1 VGKDPGGRGDRS
13 RNGCAWLVAPQ
24 KIENGTSGG
33 PVVDDEGQLVGVVSY
48 ACEEPPFD
56 GRMPRLHRALPGWV
70 WNRIDAAQ
78 RRGGRP

>member
-1 VGKDPGGRGDRS
+1 MCVAGGTAEDRE
-13 RNGCAWLVAPQ
+13 R
-24 KIENGTSGG
+24 TSGG